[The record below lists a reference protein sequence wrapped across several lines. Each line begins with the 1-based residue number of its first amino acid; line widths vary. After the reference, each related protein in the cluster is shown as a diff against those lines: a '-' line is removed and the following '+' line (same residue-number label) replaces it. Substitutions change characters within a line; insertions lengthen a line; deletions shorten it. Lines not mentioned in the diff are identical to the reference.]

1 MGIFKTWCT
10 LANMLLNIIIISNI
24 IFFTGADLVSELNQC
39 LENRETVDCLKLVVG
54 SLKQYMKTGIPEA
67 NLPPL
72 DPLNLDNV
80 GFSLAGAKV
89 EFMNIFM
96 EGLSNH
102 TVKDVQYDDN
112 TRIMTIE
119 LGIAKLKSTGDYALS
134 GKVFNIEGLDS
145 TGPYRNEYNGIT
157 AYGEG
162 NIILN
167 GGKIEIGEMNIKL
180 KINKIKVHME
190 CLFPK
195 PGGPQCCDADKK
207 FRSCNKILAKTI
219 HRTINNQ
226 SGGTSSIVERFQDEI
241 TGKVAEIT
249 KQFLNSAL
257 SKVDP
262 GKFF

>member
-1 MGIFKTWCT
+1 MGTVMTFEYKSYHFQTILNHFKTWCT

-134 GKVFNIEGLDS
+134 GKVFNIEG
-145 TGPYRNEYNGIT
+145 
-157 AYGEG
+157 